1 MTSKYSNKNG
11 VKLLVA
17 FAVMAVMLAG
27 AFSIISDASDA
38 SEEQTAAKKI
48 AGESFSTAVTEGKLN
63 GDYILTSTVLLETDL
78 TLDLNGHSLTG
89 ESGIDIFV
97 VNKNGVN
104 ITITDSSKDS
114 KGSITSI
121 GNGSSVIYVNKY
133 NDGNNDY
140 EPGNLSINGGTYNG
154 GYTIIWKGAT
164 DNKVDIKNATVN
176 AETAGIWLS
185 YGKIATANI
194 STVTVD
200 SDNIGIY
207 LATCATA
214 SVTGSTITADS
225 GSAVEI
231 KSGTVTIDNCK
242 ISSSTYLD
250 ADSVGYSESGG
261 AVAPITINNAYA
273 GIPGGNVSVKIDET
287 KGTEKSVITGPT
299 GKALVVITDDCV
311 SYDKNAKAWKKT
323 STTQDISLTWAD
335 HSDDV
340 KICYLL
346 DKHGVDDAEYK
357 GYVTVNTI
365 TYVADADR
373 LTKAPTA
380 VTLLNN
386 ITVEL
391 SAAFENNNAIT
402 LGDYK
407 LSFVAVQNT
416 DNKVEETAT
425 ITKAVINGNDSTAT
439 ITGMKVGASAIT
451 FSSGSIV
458 IEGGSEIGSG
468 SGSIEI
474 TGVAKVVGDTV
485 INGTITMA
493 DGATLIVPEGTKLT
507 VNDST
512 GIQNTAGNGATVQVA
527 GELDAKVAASA
538 TSNINVEISSGAV
551 VSENVATDTKKYN
564 AEGSQTAIGNIL
576 TSDLEISTKWYLSND
591 LVIPEGITVNIVSG
605 GELNLAKY
613 NIIVFGT
620 LNIDAGGMIASTN
633 GTEKIYLTKG
643 CEFSNEGTVGLG
655 SASVTVSVSS
665 SEINTKLNTI
675 AGGADYIVKYNAK
688 GEVIV
693 KSVVGIEFSIVK
705 ESTNN
710 YTLAIGGNLTT
721 DLESASITM
730 KKCFISSDLTISENI
745 VAEVDSS
752 ATIDADKAVIVQK
765 DVTVTVDGELSIAG
779 DFVMKNKATVIVNGY
794 VHGKIIAQTGDY
806 VTSEGYSYS
815 AENTTTVQFPVV
827 TGTGGIYASTQGI
840 TGITLSVGT
849 YAYIDSD
856 GETPV
861 AMTSQRLYIEG
872 EADYVAL
879 QNDGLTAGTISITL
893 GVTGKAAY
901 IADDAVLSLKTGMKV
916 TNANAIVVEGAII
929 SADKIDDA
937 VPNYIGTSFAIKT
950 ATTPAVTTYYVKP
963 FDVAIT
969 EIDAA
974 DKKTLTVKDKEVEI
988 ASELVLTEGQII
1000 VIDDAVDFYISENGI
1015 VTVNSKAKITGTIDS
1030 VDGILK
1036 IMTGGVCSKPASYA
1050 SEIKNTGYTQYSG
1063 LQIALKNA
1071 QPGETIYVNK
1081 ETTLRSG
1088 DLEVKEGVT
1097 VIANENITVK
1107 DGNVNVDGKL
1117 VMKDGKKIELQA
1129 EKKNID
1135 VGENGELDASDGI
1148 VKLAAD
1154 GNINTDGKTVIAQA
1168 DTLDLAKYVNGF
1180 VYIDED
1186 GNKVITDAQTV
1197 IDAAAAKDTNNDVTV
1212 YGKVSVGDLAVKTKL
1227 IIDVKATVTVGNATI
1242 SAGKTVTLT
1251 GKTTGTFS
1259 AQTGTEE
1266 TVGAIETSVISVTE
1280 ASGIIIGA
1288 GKTVDSMNVE
1298 TKVMYIF
1305 GTLVGKA
1312 TVDDG
1317 VVTVGLNGGTATQKT
1332 LTVDGTATTEAYL
1345 VIAEGAT
1352 VAIPNGMTLVAG
1364 CNDVSGNFYS
1374 AVTVDG
1380 TLDFAKG
1387 ATISASA
1394 ADDDCFIVI
1403 NGTVMIGDEA
1413 VFAYDAE
1420 IILNGEVIVSETA
1433 TKEGTFSVIENVYA
1447 YEESAISGK
1456 VTISTGKYIMAMAG
1470 ADVSAAKMNVDA
1482 TGTSAA
1488 FATAFMI
1495 NGEKYMDVYTV
1506 NGVSIYTL
1514 INDVDFSIEGLNL
1527 SGIGTVTNWYKSET
1541 YTDEYKLAAG
1551 AVTDKNVPALYFNAP
1566 KAEVIGTISAGVGL
1580 QIYLNGISVENYKVT
1595 GGYKLPVGTYKVNIE
1610 NLSGYDKTNA
1620 VISFN
1625 GATVAD
1631 GGSITISEKNFV
1643 LTATGAVPSVTPT
1656 PEPTPIQP
1664 SEKDDSMGITE
1675 YLLIVLVILA
1685 AILVVVVAIRMMRS

>member
-17 FAVMAVMLAG
+17 FAVMAVMFAG
-27 AFSIISDASDA
+27 AFCIVSDSSDA
-38 SEEQTAAKKI
+38 ETETTTAKEV
-48 AGESFSTAVTEGKLN
+48 AGSAFIETAITDGKLN
-63 GDYILTSTVLLETDL
+63 GDYILTSTVPLTDNLE
-78 TLDLNGHSLTG
+78 LDLNGYSITAK
-89 ESGIDIFV
+89 SGIDAFV
-97 VNKNGVN
+97 VNAAGIS
-104 ITITDSSKDS
+104 ITITDTSAKGT
-114 KGSITSI
+114 GSITTV
-121 GNGSSVIYVNKY
+121 GSSTSVIYVNDFK
-133 NDGNNDY
+133 
-140 EPGNLSINGGTYNG
+140 PGNLSIDGGTYNG

-164 DNKVDIKNATVN
+164 TNEVDIKNATVN

-185 YGKIATANI
+185 YGKIATASI
-194 STVTVD
+194 SNVTVD

-242 ISSSTYLD
+242 ISSSAYLD

-273 GIPGGNVSVKIDET
+273 GIPGGNVSVTIDGA

-311 SYDKNAKAWKKT
+311 SYDKDAKAWKKT
-323 STTQDISLTWAD
+323 STTQDITLSWTG
-335 HSDDV
+335 HTDDV

-346 DKHGVDDAEYK
+346 DKHGVADAEYK
-357 GYVTVNTI
+357 GYITVNTI

-373 LTKAPTA
+373 LTEASTE

-391 SAAFENNNAIT
+391 SAAFNNTKAIT

-407 LSFVAVQNT
+407 LSFVAVQDT
-416 DNKVEETAT
+416 ADADEETVT
-425 ITKAVINGNDSTAT
+425 ITKAVINGKESSSAT
-439 ITGMKVGASAIT
+439 IAGMKVGASAIT

-458 IEGGSEIGSG
+458 IEGGSVIDSG
-468 SGSIEI
+468 SGSITI
-474 TGVAKVVGDTV
+474 TGVAKVIGDTV
-485 INGTITMA
+485 INGTITME
-493 DGATLIVPEGTKLT
+493 DGATLIIPEGTKLT
-507 VNDST
+507 VNNGANP
-512 GIQNTAGNGATVQVA
+512 GIENAGTGATVQVA

-538 TSNINVEISSGAV
+538 TSNINVEISSGAI
-551 VSENVATDTKKYN
+551 VSEDVAADTKKYN

-591 LVIPEGITVNIVSG
+591 LVVPEGITVNIVSG
-605 GELNLAKY
+605 GELNLAGK
-613 NIIVFGT
+613 NIVVFGT
-620 LNIDAGGMIASTN
+620 LNIDAGGMIASTT
-633 GTEKIYLTKG
+633 GSETIYLTKG

-655 SASVTVSVSS
+655 SASVTVSVDSD
-665 SEINTKLNTI
+665 EIKTLLNTI
-675 AGGADYIVKYNAK
+675 AGGADYMIKYDASGK
-688 GEVIV
+688 VIV
-693 KSVVGIEFSIVK
+693 NSVVGIEFSIVK
-705 ESTNN
+705 KTTTPSVA
-710 YTLAIGGNLTT
+710 YTLAVGGDLTT
-721 DLESASITM
+721 DLESASVTLDG
-730 KKCFISSDLTISENI
+730 CFISSDLTISENI
-745 VAEVDSS
+745 TVTVTNAV
-752 ATIDADKAVIVQK
+752 TIQK
-765 DVTVTVDGELSIAG
+765 DVTVTVDGELAISG
-779 DFVMKNKATVIVNGY
+779 TLTMTNKATVIVNGY
-794 VHGKIIAQTGDY
+794 VHGTITAQTGTY
-806 VTSEGYSYS
+806 ETSAGYSTG
-815 AENTTTVQFPVV
+815 TTTVKFLAVDPAVD
-827 TGTGGIYASTQGI
+827 GIYAKNEGV
-840 TGITLSVGT
+840 TGIILSVGT
-849 YAYIDSD
+849 YAFIDNTT
-856 GETPV
+856 ETPV
-861 AMTSQRLYIEG
+861 AKTSQRLYIEG
-872 EADYVAL
+872 SADYVTI
-879 QNDGLTAGTISITL
+879 QNNNSTT
-893 GVTGKAAY
+893 AAY
-901 IADDAVLSLKTGMKV
+901 DNTTLAIEGNAAYVADDAVLSLKTGMIV
-916 TNANAIVVEGAII
+916 TNANSIVVEGAIV
-929 SADKIDDA
+929 SADKIDTS

-988 ASELVLTEGQII
+988 ASELIVTEGQII
-1000 VIDDAVDFYISENGI
+1000 DIDDAVDFYISESGI
-1015 VTVNSKAKITGTIDS
+1015 VTVNSKAKIAGTIDS
-1030 VDGILK
+1030 VDGVLT
-1036 IMTGGVCSKPASYA
+1036 IMTGGVCSKPTSYA
-1050 SEIKNTGYTQYSG
+1050 SEIKSTGYVQYSG

-1071 QPGETIYVNK
+1071 QAGETIYVNK

-1097 VIANENITVK
+1097 VIANENVTVV
-1107 DGNVNVDGKL
+1107 DGNVNIDGKL
-1117 VMKDGKKIELQA
+1117 VMKDGKKIEIQA

-1154 GNINTDGKTVIAQA
+1154 GKINTDGKTVIAQA

-1180 VYIDED
+1180 VYTDED

-1197 IDAAAAKDTNNDVTV
+1197 INAAAAKDSNKNVTV
-1212 YGKVSVGDLAVKTKL
+1212 YGTVSVGDLAVKTN
-1227 IIDVKATVTVGNATI
+1227 ITIDEKATVTIGNATI
-1242 SAGKTVTLT
+1242 SAGKTVKLI

-1266 TVGAIETSVISVTE
+1266 TVGAIETSVITVTE
-1280 ASGIIIGA
+1280 ASGITIGA

-1317 VVTVGLNGGTATQKT
+1317 VVTIGYGSTNKT

-1364 CNDVSGNFYS
+1364 CNDVSGNIYS

-1380 TLDFAKG
+1380 TLDFTKG

-1420 IILNGEVIVSETA
+1420 TILNGEIVISETA
-1433 TKEGTFSVIENVYA
+1433 TKEGTLSIVENIYA

-1470 ADVSAAKMNVDA
+1470 ADMSAAKMNVDA
-1482 TGTSAA
+1482 TGTSVA

-1495 NGEKYMDVYTV
+1495 NGDKYMDVYTV
-1506 NGVSIYTL
+1506 NGVSISTI
-1514 INDVDFSIEGLNL
+1514 INDVDFAIEGLNL

-1541 YTDEYKLAAG
+1541 YTDEYKIAAG

-1631 GGSITISEKNFV
+1631 GGSITISEKDFV